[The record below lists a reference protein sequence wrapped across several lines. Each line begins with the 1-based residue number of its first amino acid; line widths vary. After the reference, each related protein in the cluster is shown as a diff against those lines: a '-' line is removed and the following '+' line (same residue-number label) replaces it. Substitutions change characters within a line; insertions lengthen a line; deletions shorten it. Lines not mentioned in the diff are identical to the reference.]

1 MIVKD
6 YVLFKSMTNFV
17 FEKIYNM
24 SQVPINIY
32 AEMTP
37 NPATMKFVANK
48 YLLISGEQVE
58 FNSQQEAK
66 KYSPLA
72 DELFNFPFVKN
83 IFIAGN
89 FVAITKTDNI
99 EWDYVSN
106 ELRSLIAEFITDGKE
121 ILLQMPEPKKE
132 SAPKNDDGKIENIST
147 SETDRKII
155 QLLTDYVKPAV
166 EGDGGAIDFKSFENG
181 IVTVVLRGACSGC
194 PSSTQTLKG
203 GIENL
208 LKQNLS
214 EVKEVVAESI

>member
-1 MIVKD
+1 
-6 YVLFKSMTNFV
+6 
-17 FEKIYNM
+17 
-24 SQVPINIY
+24 
-32 AEMTP
+32 MTP
-37 NPATMKFVANK
+37 NPATMKFVTNK
-48 YLLISGEQVE
+48 YLLLSGEQVE
-58 FNSQQEAK
+58 FQNQKEAK
-66 KYSPLA
+66 GYSPLA
-72 DELFNFPFVKN
+72 EELFNFPFVKT

-106 ELRSLIAEFITDGKE
+106 ELRSLIAEFIAEGKDV
-121 ILLQMPEPKKE
+121 LLQMPEPKKE
-132 SAPKNDDGKIENIST
+132 TSSKNDDGKTENVPT
-147 SETDRKII
+147 SEYDRKII